1 MASSKYSDEMLL
13 LLSGIQHFAFCE
25 RQWSL
30 IHIEQVWQENLLTVE
45 GHHLHER
52 VDDPFGDESRGDRR
66 IVRSMPV
73 LSRELGLQGVAD
85 MVEFR
90 KESTRSPGVVSLRD
104 IEGYWRPRPVEFKR
118 GKPKPDDR
126 DAVQLCAQA
135 ICIEEM
141 MQTSISHGDIYYG
154 QTRRRQAVELS
165 SALRAR
171 TRELSARMHELFE
184 AGITVTNVKKKPCQN
199 CSLQDVCQPKLLRR
213 RQSASQYISSMLT
226 LGEEAYR

>member
-1 MASSKYSDEMLL
+1 MASNNHSDEVLL

-45 GHHLHER
+45 GRHVHER
-52 VDDPFGDESRGDRR
+52 VDDPFDDESRGDLR

-85 MVEFR
+85 MVEFHR
-90 KESTRSPGVVSLRD
+90 QPLCGPDTAILRNT
-104 IEGYWRPRPVEFKR
+104 EGFWRPRPVEFKR

-135 ICIEEM
+135 LCLEEM
-141 MQTSISHGDIYYG
+141 MATRISHGDIYYW
-154 QTRRRQAVELS
+154 QTRRRQAVEFSDTL
-165 SALRAR
+165 R
-171 TRELSARMHELFE
+171 TRTKSLAVRMHKLFE
-184 AGITVTNVKKKPCQN
+184 AGVTVTNVKGKSCQS
-199 CSLQDVCQPKLLRR
+199 CSLREACQPKLLKKRH
-213 RQSASQYISSMLT
+213 SVSEYINSVL
-226 LGEEAYR
+226 LVDEAVSK